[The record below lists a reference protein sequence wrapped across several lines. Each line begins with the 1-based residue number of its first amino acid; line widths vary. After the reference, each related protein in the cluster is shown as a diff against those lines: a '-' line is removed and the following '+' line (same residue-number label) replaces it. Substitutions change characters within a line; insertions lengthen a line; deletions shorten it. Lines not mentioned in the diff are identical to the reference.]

1 MGRIWGGYGAAAGCG
16 ADPGAALHSEGRG
29 RTAFPPSALSAN
41 QRPPAFAPDAAATRT
56 AVSPAPART
65 AHVRGDDV
73 TPASVR
79 LRGWAERGV
88 AQAQCARLAAR
99 SLPPPYIYGALPAA
113 LWQWAAR
120 PRAVR
125 SCSYGGERGGGS
137 GAEGRSEWF

>member
-73 TPASVR
+73 TPP
-79 LRGWAERGV
+79 
-88 AQAQCARLAAR
+88 QCACADGRGEALRRRSVPGWPLGR
-99 SLPPPYIYGALPAA
+99 SLPPIYR
-113 LWQWAAR
+113 AR
-120 PRAVR
+120 SRRRSGSGPRAP
-125 SCSYGGERGGGS
+125 
-137 GAEGRSEWF
+137 AP